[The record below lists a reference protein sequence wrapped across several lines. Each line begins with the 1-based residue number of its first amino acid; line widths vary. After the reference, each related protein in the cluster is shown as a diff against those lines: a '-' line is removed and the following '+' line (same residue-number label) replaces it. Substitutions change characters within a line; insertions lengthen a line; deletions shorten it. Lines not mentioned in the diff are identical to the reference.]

1 MLSDTFLKHFQ
12 VIEDPRIENHNHR
25 HELIDILVI
34 SILGTI
40 CSADTWTEICEFAE
54 AKEEWLRTFL
64 KLPHGIPSHDT
75 FGRVFS
81 LVNPKEFESCF
92 LSWIKS
98 LSVDVNNEI
107 IAIDGKTLRGSHHR
121 RKGKAALHL
130 VSAWAAQNRLML
142 GQVKTEE
149 KSNEIEAI
157 PRLLRIID
165 IKNSIV
171 TIDAMGCQQ
180 DIAKQIISQEGNYVL
195 SLKENQTTLYQD
207 VVSIIAKGEE
217 CQFKKILHRRKI
229 EKIHDH
235 GRVET
240 RRYTLISA
248 RDPLL
253 FSLRWPGLKGI
264 GMLEVTR
271 TVHHEVE
278 RSTRYFLTSL
288 EYEGIDDFMRAIRQ
302 HWHIE
307 INLHWSLDVSFREDL
322 NRVRLGHA
330 AENLAMVRRIALNL
344 LKQEK
349 THKNGISCRRKA
361 AGWNNQ
367 YLLKVLKAD
376 SNLITTKKE
385 ANLCGI

>member
-12 VIEDPRIENHNHR
+12 VIEDPRVANHNHR
-25 HELIDILVI
+25 HELMDILVL

-40 CSADTWTEICEFAE
+40 CGANTWTEICEFAE
-54 AKEEWLRTFL
+54 AKEDWLKTFL

-81 LVNPKEFESCF
+81 LLNPDTFEECF

-98 LSVDVNNEI
+98 LMIDVDNEI
-107 IAIDGKTLRGSHHR
+107 IAIDGKTLRGSHDR
-121 RKGKAALHL
+121 KKGKPALHL
-130 VSAWAAQNRLML
+130 VSAWAAQNRVVL
-142 GQVKTEE
+142 GQIKTAE

-157 PRLLRIID
+157 PELLKIID
-165 IKNSIV
+165 VKNGIV

-180 DIAKQIISQEGNYVL
+180 LIAKQIISQEGNYVL
-195 SLKENQTTLYQD
+195 SLKENQPTLYQD
-207 VVSIIAKGEE
+207 VVSIFEKGEE
-217 CQFKKILHRRKI
+217 RQFKKMLHRRKI
-229 EKIHDH
+229 EKIRDH

-240 RRYTLISA
+240 RRYTLMSA

-271 TVHHEVE
+271 TTNHEVE

-288 EYEGIDDFMRAIRQ
+288 EYERIDDFMRAVRQ

-307 INLHWSLDVSFREDL
+307 INLHWSLDVSFQEDL

-330 AENLAMVRRIALNL
+330 AENLAIVRRIALNL
-344 LKQEK
+344 LKQET
-349 THKNGISCRRKA
+349 THKRGITCRRKS
-361 AGWNNQ
+361 AGWSNQ

-376 SNLITTKKE
+376 CNVTLGKKQ
-385 ANLCGI
+385 AKL